1 MRPSVRS
8 VLLRS
13 AWRSRPAPDPAP
25 GPRLRIKICVKRSNR
40 THAAR
45 AKRPCHHGGGPP
57 EKHALCA
64 VDHLSESGLWAHQ
77 PLPEDAECLV
87 SRHSCAVRRRATD
100 GREHLPRAHRQ
111 QPVRPQA
118 GLRVLALLPR
128 VRERGLRIPRVF
140 DPQEQQYHV
149 YGWFCSA
156 NCAKAYILEHSTFD
170 RGYQMNIFVRML
182 RQVYKIETAI
192 DEAPPRLS
200 LKMFGGPFDIEAF
213 RKETNLCTL
222 VTPPFVS
229 YSMLI
234 EERTPPA
241 HERQNSMTR
250 GTVRGLKRP
259 TQRVASAPTD
269 MGEPAVEGQYAQ
281 YLRNKRETSADAPAN
296 GSGAPSAVA
305 VDTAPAPATA
315 AAPRRSAT
323 GLAKFAKR

>member
-1 MRPSVRS
+1 MEEVLPKNTHFAQSTTFRKAAFGRTSLFLKTPSALFRDI
-8 VLLRS
+8 RAPS
-13 AWRSRPAPDPAP
+13 A
-25 GPRLRIKICVKRSNR
+25 
-40 THAAR
+40 AAR
-45 AKRPCHHGGGPP
+45 QTDASIFHAHIGNNQCVRKPDCACWHCCHAY
-57 EKHALCA
+57 E
-64 VDHLSESGLWAHQ
+64 SEGF
-77 PLPEDAECLV
+77 
-87 SRHSCAVRRRATD
+87 
-100 GREHLPRAHRQ
+100 
-111 QPVRPQA
+111 
-118 GLRVLALLPR
+118 
-128 VRERGLRIPRVF
+128 RIPRVF

-241 HERQNSMTR
+241 HERQDSMTR